1 MHVASLNHQ
10 ALAAASAACYDG
22 RMKFLLGL
30 VAVFYATQLCFAA
43 DPELNPCTLLP
54 KEELAQI
61 IGEIK
66 EGPTPKE
73 GLMKEKECRWTNMS
87 GSWLS
92 IAVYSQDKWGLK
104 KGGANDPKYVTG
116 LGEEAFTDKRGT
128 DAEIYVRKG
137 KWILEVRTSSGSPN
151 ARKVAESALAKLP

>member
-1 MHVASLNHQ
+1 
-10 ALAAASAACYDG
+10 
-22 RMKFLLGL
+22 MKLLLGL
-30 VAVFYATQLCFAA
+30 IAVFCATRFCFAA
-43 DPELNPCTLLP
+43 DLDPNPCTLIP
-54 KEELAQI
+54 KEELAKI

-73 GLMKEKECRWTNMS
+73 GMMKEKECRWTNTS

-92 IAVYSQDKWGLK
+92 IAVYSADKWGLK
-104 KGGANDPKYVTG
+104 KGSGNDPKEVTG

-137 KWILEVRTSSGSPN
+137 KWILEVRTSSGSAN
-151 ARKVAESALAKLP
+151 ARKVAESALAKMP

>member
-1 MHVASLNHQ
+1 MKVFIGLIALLCASRFC
-10 ALAAASAACYDG
+10 LAS
-22 RMKFLLGL
+22 
-30 VAVFYATQLCFAA
+30 
-43 DPELNPCTLLP
+43 DPDLNPCTLVP
-54 KEELAQI
+54 KEELAKI

-73 GLMKEKECRWTNMS
+73 GLMKEKECQWTNVS

-92 IAVYSQDKWGLK
+92 IAVYSADKWGLK
-104 KGGANDPKYVTG
+104 KGSGNDPKDVTG

-137 KWILEVRTSSGSPN
+137 KWMLEVRTSSGSAN
-151 ARKVAESALAKLP
+151 ARKVADYAIAKMP